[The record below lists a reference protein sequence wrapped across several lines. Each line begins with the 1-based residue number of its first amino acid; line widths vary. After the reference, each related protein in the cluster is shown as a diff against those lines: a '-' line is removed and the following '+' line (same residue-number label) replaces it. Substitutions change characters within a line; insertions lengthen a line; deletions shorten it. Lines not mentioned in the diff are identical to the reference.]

1 MCRCPEVALKA
12 LVALGL
18 LALAAPG
25 CSRPPDPWDSR
36 GDRLL
41 GIGSTRAEDP
51 VSGVQVDKKVSVKRE
66 YRGTTYY
73 FESAETADLFMAHP
87 SEYAV
92 PESEG
97 REGRVDVR

>member
-1 MCRCPEVALKA
+1 MKLPIAL
-12 LVALGL
+12 L
-18 LALAAPG
+18 LAAIAATG
-25 CSRPPDPWDSR
+25 CTQRPDPWDSR

-51 VSGVQVDKKVSVKRE
+51 VSGVIVDKGLSIKRE
-66 YRGTTYY
+66 YKGTTYF
-73 FESAETADLFMAHP
+73 FESTETADMFMAHP
-87 SEYAV
+87 SEYAI